1 MRSDGS
7 GRMLREGP
15 LAGANRRGRAGCA
28 LSGDVVEF
36 FLRVEG
42 GVVRAS
48 GFVAGPGVPV
58 RACACWLANRIAGC
72 RVAEASGL
80 SACGVVRALRLPSD
94 GVAGAWLA
102 VRALQSALR
111 EVCA

>member
-1 MRSDGS
+1 MSGDGS

-15 LAGANRRGRAGCA
+15 PAGANRRGRAECA
-28 LSGDVVEF
+28 FSGDVAEF

-48 GFVAGPGVPV
+48 GFVAGPGVHA
-58 RACACWLANRIAGC
+58 RACACWLADRISGC
-72 RVAEASGL
+72 RVEEASGL
-80 SACGVVRALRLPSD
+80 STCGVVRALGLSSEGLP
-94 GVAGAWLA
+94 GAWLA
-102 VRALQSALR
+102 MRALQAALR